1 MIEEVYEMKNVS
13 TIKSVL
19 FDCWDT
25 LIEFHCENPYWN
37 IQSLMNHCQ
46 NKSEVDFDDVFH
58 FSENYFK
65 QYYRSHLDYEVS
77 VKSILAL
84 FVDSFSIQLD
94 CSLEQCSHE
103 ILCELSPRPVNG
115 ILDFLSFLEER
126 KITYGC
132 LSNTIYDE
140 KDTLDVLQK
149 VLHRPFRFLLA
160 SSSVSVK
167 KPNPLFFQVGAKKM
181 GADLSSSMYI
191 GDKLYQDAYGSMKSG
206 FHSSVFLDWK
216 LQKEKQE
223 RELLEIHHVES
234 FDHIYV
240 TSYAQLKKRFEND

>member
-1 MIEEVYEMKNVS
+1 MKNVS
-13 TIKSVL
+13 AIKSIL

-46 NKSEVDFDDVFH
+46 NKDEVNFDDVFL
-58 FSENYFK
+58 FSENYFR
-65 QYYRSHLDYEVS
+65 QYYRSHLDYEVG
-77 VKSILAL
+77 VRSILSL
-84 FVDSFSIQLD
+84 FVDHFSIRLD
-94 CSLEQCSHE
+94 CPLEQCTHE
-103 ILCELSPRPVNG
+103 ILPELSPKPVKG
-115 ILDFLSFLEER
+115 ILDFLSFLDER
-126 KITYGC
+126 KIPYGC
-132 LSNTIYDE
+132 LSNTIYEE
-140 KDTLDVLQK
+140 KDTLDILQK
-149 VLHRPFRFLLA
+149 VLGRPFGFLLA

-206 FHSSVFLDWK
+206 FAFSVFLDWK

-223 RELLEIHHVES
+223 RELLEIHHVEP
-234 FDHIYV
+234 FDHINV
-240 TSYAQLKKRFEND
+240 TSYDELRRIIEND

>member
-1 MIEEVYEMKNVS
+1 MKNVS
-13 TIKSVL
+13 AIKSIL

-46 NKSEVDFDDVFH
+46 NKDEVNFDDVFL
-58 FSENYFK
+58 FSENYFR
-65 QYYRSHLDYEVS
+65 QYYRSHLDYEVG
-77 VKSILAL
+77 VRSILSL
-84 FVDSFSIQLD
+84 FVDHFSIRLD
-94 CSLEQCSHE
+94 CPLEQCTHE
-103 ILCELSPRPVNG
+103 ILPELSPKPVKG
-115 ILDFLSFLEER
+115 ILEFLSFLDER
-126 KITYGC
+126 KIPYGC
-132 LSNTIYDE
+132 LSNTIYEE
-140 KDTLDVLQK
+140 KDTLDILQK
-149 VLHRPFRFLLA
+149 VLGRPFGFLLA

-181 GADLSSSMYI
+181 GAVLFSSMYI

-206 FHSSVFLDWK
+206 FAFSVFLDWK

-223 RELLEIHHVES
+223 RELREIHHVEP

-240 TSYAQLKKRFEND
+240 TSYDDLRRIIEND

>member
-1 MIEEVYEMKNVS
+1 MKNVS
-13 TIKSVL
+13 AIKSIL

-46 NKSEVDFDDVFH
+46 NKDEINFDDVFR
-58 FSENYFK
+58 FSENYFR
-65 QYYRSHLDYEVS
+65 QYYGSHLDYEVG
-77 VKSILAL
+77 VRSILSL
-84 FVDSFSIQLD
+84 FVDHFSIRLD
-94 CSLEQCSHE
+94 CPLEQCTHE
-103 ILCELSPRPVNG
+103 ILPELSPKPVKG
-115 ILDFLSFLEER
+115 ILDFLSFLDER
-126 KITYGC
+126 KIPYGC
-132 LSNTIYDE
+132 LSNTIYEE
-140 KDTLDVLQK
+140 KDTLDILQK
-149 VLHRPFRFLLA
+149 VLGRPFGFLLA

-167 KPNPLFFQVGAKKM
+167 KPNPLFFQVGVKKM

-206 FHSSVFLDWK
+206 FAFSVFLDWK

-223 RELLEIHHVES
+223 RELREIHHVEP

-240 TSYAQLKKRFEND
+240 TSYDDLRRIIEND